1 MFEVIKR
8 NGETA
13 AFDLQKISKAL
24 EKAFQAADKSYT
36 QEMIQLLTLRVAA
49 DVQDRVQG
57 DQIDVEMIQDSAERV
72 LASAGYSDVAKIY
85 ILYRRQREK
94 MRQMKSTFLDY
105 RNIVN
110 SYASEEHPDQE
121 QKERKETVGSLMVS
135 SAGAVTARY
144 WLTEIYAGEAARAH
158 QDGSFFIH
166 DLSRLTPSTAGWSL
180 KSLIRE
186 GLGGIPDTP
195 DFGPARHLN
204 VLCNQM
210 VNFLYMV
217 QNEWAGPQTFASFD
231 TYLAPYVKAD
241 HLHYE
246 QVRQCMESFVYGVNA
261 RGIWGTEPPF
271 SNLVID
277 WKVPSDLADLPAE
290 AGGRKMSFR
299 YRDCQKEMDMINRAL
314 LEVLLAGDSAGRRF
328 HYPNVTYSVTG
339 EFDWADSRNS
349 QLLFELTARY
359 GTPFFSNYISSG
371 RKKTEVRDQS
381 GRRFLDPNRLQRE
394 AGSYFGSGENT
405 GTIGKITVNLPR
417 LAYQSADEQ
426 DFFQRLNHI
435 MDLAAAALK
444 TKRSVLMKFMQEDLY
459 PCTGRYLGG
468 FEGHFSAIG
477 IMGMNEACLNASWIR
492 KDLTQSRA
500 QRFARSVLTHMRERL
515 TRYQEK
521 YGDLYSLEAT
531 QTEYLGIY
539 LAGLDKE
546 AYPDI
551 VTSQTPEGKPYYT
564 ENSYLPENSF
574 LDPEDELEIQDE
586 FHVLYTSGTLFTAR
600 FRKEAS
606 DWKSVR
612 NLVRRIA
619 ENFRMPYFR
628 LLPADAAGDREYK
641 PQAEQPKKA
650 ADFPLSHEEEHL
662 NQLRE
667 KTEYPLETGV
677 PSGEKKART
686 DHTLD
691 EAPVAP
697 AEEPQES
704 PVPADAVDKEKDSE
718 RSGNPENQN
727 GSEKYA
733 GSESHAEPMRQ
744 EEPAGYAE
752 SAQKEEPGSY
762 AEPVYCE
769 EPESHAEA
777 ARQEETAGCAE
788 PTRREAPK
796 SCDGPEY
803 HKNPERYGDPGKHKD
818 SESWKDPENPG
829 GAEPYRESETGETE
843 SQRKTGEEDSLPEAE
858 TDRPQAQTRSDVR
871 QPEPEESGAGDST
884 AEKEPETSLQ
894 TRKDDR
900 VEEAKKFMKDMKPAP
915 RAAARTDGEGLPLED
930 GWYLFTLR
938 NDPNCMVV
946 RQLLGGRKY
955 REIDTA
961 SNPKLRGAYQ
971 AFPVPVL
978 LAVRGDRQERRTG
991 VEEIQ
996 NYLAETED
1004 NGSGPDA

>member
-13 AFDLQKISKAL
+13 DFDLQKISKAL

-72 LASAGYSDVAKIY
+72 LAGAGYSDVAKNY
-85 ILYRRQREK
+85 ILYRKQREK

-110 SYASEEHPDQE
+110 SYAREEHPAQDQ
-121 QKERKETVGSLMVS
+121 RKLKDTVGSLMVS

-144 WLTEIYAGEAARAH
+144 WLTELYAGEAARAH

-186 GLGGIPDTP
+186 GIGGIPGTP

-241 HLHYE
+241 HLHYD

-261 RGIWGTEPPF
+261 PGIWGTEPPF

-290 AGGRKMSFR
+290 AGGREMPFR

-314 LEVLLAGDSAGRRF
+314 LEVLLAGDSAGGRF

-339 EFDWADSRNS
+339 EFEWADSRNS

-359 GTPFFSNYISSG
+359 GTPFFANYISSG
-371 RKKTEVRDQS
+371 RKKTEVRDRS
-381 GRRFLDPNRLQRE
+381 GRRFLDPYRLQRE
-394 AGSYFGSGENT
+394 SGSYFGSGENT
-405 GTIGKITVNLPR
+405 GTIGKITLNLPR
-417 LAYQSADEQ
+417 LAYQSSDEQ
-426 DFFQRLNHI
+426 DFFQRLDHI

-444 TKRSVLMKFMQEDLY
+444 TKRSVLVKFMQEDLY

-468 FEGHFSAIG
+468 FEGHSSAIG

-500 QRFARSVLTHMRERL
+500 QRFARTVLIHMRERL

-551 VTSQTPEGKPYYT
+551 VTSQTPDGKPYYT

-600 FRKEAS
+600 FGREAS

-628 LLPADAAGDREYK
+628 LLPAETMGDREFK

-650 ADFPLSHEEEHL
+650 ADFPIPREKEQL
-662 NQLRE
+662 NQLKG
-667 KTEYPLETGV
+667 KTAAPAESGSLAEGTGV
-677 PSGEKKART
+677 RPEPALSEEPETPAE
-686 DHTLD
+686 DVL
-691 EAPVAP
+691 EAPVQAE
-697 AEEPQES
+697 ATEEPEKYDE
-704 PVPADAVDKEKDSE
+704 PEREKDSE
-718 RSGNPENQN
+718 
-727 GSEKYA
+727 
-733 GSESHAEPMRQ
+733 
-744 EEPAGYAE
+744 
-752 SAQKEEPGSY
+752 
-762 AEPVYCE
+762 
-769 EPESHAEA
+769 
-777 ARQEETAGCAE
+777 
-788 PTRREAPK
+788 K
-796 SCDGPEY
+796 S
-803 HKNPERYGDPGKHKD
+803 
-818 SESWKDPENPG
+818 G
-829 GAEPYRESETGETE
+829 GAETGRE
-843 SQRKTGEEDSLPEAE
+843 PEADGTEPLEEMQGEVPLTEEE
-858 TDRPQAQTRSDVR
+858 TDHPQAQSRFDIP
-871 QPEPEESGAGDST
+871 QPEPEESGTENPSEENKTEASG
-884 AEKEPETSLQ
+884 Q
-894 TRKDDR
+894 TQQNDR
-900 VEEAKKFMKDMKPAP
+900 TEEAKKFMKNMKPAP
-915 RAAARTDGEGLPLED
+915 RPKARTDAEGLPLED
-930 GWYLFTLR
+930 GWYLFALR

-946 RQLLGGRKY
+946 RQLMAGREY

-961 SNPKLRGAYQ
+961 SNPELRGAYQ
-971 AFPVPVL
+971 AYLVPVL
-978 LAVRGDRQERRTG
+978 LTVRGDRQERRTG
-991 VEEIQ
+991 VEEIR
-996 NYLAETED
+996 NYLAETAGAD
-1004 NGSGPDA
+1004 RGQSV